1 VKVHSAF
8 VGIACQLSNFVWF
21 IDGAYFGGLSN
32 RNNSGLHVVL
42 VTDPVVRRTNCV
54 HGQFTILSG
63 KRDQFASCETFRRAA
78 FVHVNVS
85 CFGTNDRFVGAGKR
99 LKAKAISGGAVEYE
113 KALDIL
119 AEVAPEMANGG
130 LGVRVVAIAHDVPA
144 VHGCDRPED
153 SGMDAGVVITGK
165 AADGLHEG
173 TI

>member
-1 VKVHSAF
+1 MGKAR
-8 VGIACQLSNFVWF
+8 QLPNFVWF

-42 VTDPVVRRTNCV
+42 VADPVVRRTNCV
-54 HGQFTILSG
+54 QGQFAILSG
-63 KRDQFASCETFRRAA
+63 KRNQLASGEAFGRAA

-99 LKAKAISGGAVEYE
+99 LKAKAISSGAVKYE
-113 KALDIL
+113 KDLDIL
-119 AEVAPEMANGG
+119 AEVALEMANGG

-144 VHGCDRPED
+144 VHGSNGPED
-153 SGMDAGVVITGK
+153 SGMHAGIVITGK